1 MLFWRLPT
9 RRLAIL
15 ALAVAGV
22 AFLDLLEP
30 GRGQFINPVNRVRAA
45 LEERQFAQWI
55 EANRVSQD
63 DPRLLNC
70 EAIAA
75 EPVAID
81 ATAADLRRAL
91 VGESEV
97 LTLTALGAPACD
109 LGNGVYRWVLN
120 NGLSVDV
127 TVSEGTVTHAEL
139 QR

>member
-1 MLFWRLPT
+1 MLLWRVRT

-15 ALAVAGV
+15 ACAVAGV

-30 GRGQFINPVNRVRAA
+30 GRGKFINPVSRVRSAIEA
-45 LEERQFAQWI
+45 HQVARWI
-55 EANRVSQD
+55 EANRV
-63 DPRLLNC
+63 DPTDQRLLNC
-70 EAIAA
+70 EVIAP

-97 LTLTALGAPACD
+97 LTLTALGSPACD

-120 NGLSVDV
+120 NGLAVDV
-127 TVSEGTVTHAEL
+127 TVQEGVVTHSEL
-139 QR
+139 SR

>member
-1 MLFWRLPT
+1 MLFWRLKT

-30 GRGQFINPVNRVRAA
+30 GRGKFINPINQARSAIEAHQVAR
-45 LEERQFAQWI
+45 WI
-55 EANRVSQD
+55 EANRVD
-63 DPRLLNC
+63 PTDPRLLNC

-81 ATAADLRRAL
+81 AAAADLRRAL

-97 LTLTALGAPACD
+97 ITLTALGAPACD
-109 LGNGVYRWVLN
+109 LGNGVYRWVLT
-120 NGLSVDV
+120 NGLAVDV
-127 TVSEGTVTHAEL
+127 TVHEGTVTRADL

>member
-1 MLFWRLPT
+1 MLLWRVKT

-15 ALAVAGV
+15 ACVVAGV

-30 GRGQFINPVNRVRAA
+30 GRGKFINPINQARSAIEA
-45 LEERQFAQWI
+45 HQIAQWI
-55 EANRVSQD
+55 EANRV
-63 DPRLLNC
+63 DPTDQRLLNC

-81 ATAADLRRAL
+81 ATAAAIRRAL

-109 LGNGVYRWVLN
+109 LGTGVYRWILN
-120 NGLSVDV
+120 NGLALDI
-127 TVSEGTVTHAEL
+127 TVQEGTVTHSEL
-139 QR
+139 NR

>member
-15 ALAVAGV
+15 ACTVAGV

-30 GRGQFINPVNRVRAA
+30 GRGQFINPINRVRTAI
-45 LEERQFAQWI
+45 EDRKFAQWI
-55 EANRVSQD
+55 EQNRVSQD

-120 NGLSVDV
+120 NGLAVDV
-127 TVSEGTVTHAEL
+127 TVHEGTVTRADL

>member
-15 ALAVAGV
+15 ACAVAGV

-30 GRGQFINPVNRVRAA
+30 GRGKFINPASRVRSA
-45 LEERQFAQWI
+45 LNDHQDKASR
-55 EANRVSQD
+55 EARRVATD
-63 DPRLLNC
+63 DPRLAGC
-70 EAIAA
+70 TDVST
-75 EPVAID
+75 EPLSID
-81 ATAADLRRAL
+81 AAAADLRRAL

-120 NGLSVDV
+120 NGLAVDV
-127 TVSEGTVTHAEL
+127 TVSEGVVTHSEL
-139 QR
+139 NR

>member
-1 MLFWRLPT
+1 MLFWRLKT

-30 GRGQFINPVNRVRAA
+30 GRGKFINPASRVRSA
-45 LEERQFAQWI
+45 LEDRKFAQWI
-55 EANRVSQD
+55 DANRVD
-63 DPRLLNC
+63 PADPRLLNC

-81 ATAADLRRAL
+81 AAAADLRRAL

-120 NGLSVDV
+120 NGLAVDV
-127 TVSEGTVTHAEL
+127 TVEEGVVTHSEL
-139 QR
+139 KR

>member
-1 MLFWRLPT
+1 MLLWRVKT

-15 ALAVAGV
+15 ACAVAGV

-30 GRGQFINPVNRVRAA
+30 GRGKFINPVSRVRSAI
-45 LEERQFAQWI
+45 ESHQIAQWM
-55 EANRVSQD
+55 EANRV
-63 DPRLLNC
+63 DPSDQRLLNC
-70 EAIAA
+70 EAIAP

-81 ATAADLRRAL
+81 AAAADVRRAL

-120 NGLSVDV
+120 NGLAVDV
-127 TVSEGTVTHAEL
+127 TVQEGVVTHSEL
-139 QR
+139 SR

>member
-1 MLFWRLPT
+1 MLLWRLKT

-30 GRGQFINPVNRVRAA
+30 GRGKFINPANRVRSA
-45 LEERQFAQWI
+45 LEDRKFAQWI
-55 EANRVSQD
+55 EQNRVSQD

-70 EAIAA
+70 EALAA

-120 NGLSVDV
+120 NGLAVDV
-127 TVSEGTVTHAEL
+127 TVSEGVVTHSEL
-139 QR
+139 NR

>member
-1 MLFWRLPT
+1 MLLWRLKT

-15 ALAVAGV
+15 ACAVAGV

-30 GRGQFINPVNRVRAA
+30 GRGQFINPVNRVRTA

-55 EANRVSQD
+55 EANRVD
-63 DPRLLNC
+63 PTDPRLLNC
-70 EAIAA
+70 EAIADT
-75 EPVAID
+75 PVAID

-91 VGESEV
+91 VGESEM

-120 NGLSVDV
+120 NGLAVDV
-127 TVSEGTVTHAEL
+127 TVHEGTVTRAEL

>member
-1 MLFWRLPT
+1 MLLWRVRT

-15 ALAVAGV
+15 ACAVAGV

-30 GRGQFINPVNRVRAA
+30 GRGKFINPINRVRSAVNDH
-45 LEERQFAQWI
+45 QFAQWI
-55 EANRVSQD
+55 EANRVSPD
-63 DPRLLNC
+63 DQRLLNC
-70 EAIAA
+70 ETIAP

-81 ATAADLRRAL
+81 ATAADIRRAL

-120 NGLSVDV
+120 NGLAVDV
-127 TVSEGTVTHAEL
+127 TVHEGTVTHSEL
-139 QR
+139 SR